1 MHDNSCL
8 IPYYKP
14 ANNRLFLKKTRY
26 KTARAGPSDAKNW
39 AFCHVT
45 IDFVPHYVIQPKTL
59 CSFAKLAY
67 FKPVLRDV
75 WSFVLQKF

>member
-8 IPYYKP
+8 IPYCKP

-26 KTARAGPSDAKNW
+26 KTARAGPSGAKNW

-45 IDFVPHYVIQPKTL
+45 IDFVPHYVI
-59 CSFAKLAY
+59 
-67 FKPVLRDV
+67 
-75 WSFVLQKF
+75 